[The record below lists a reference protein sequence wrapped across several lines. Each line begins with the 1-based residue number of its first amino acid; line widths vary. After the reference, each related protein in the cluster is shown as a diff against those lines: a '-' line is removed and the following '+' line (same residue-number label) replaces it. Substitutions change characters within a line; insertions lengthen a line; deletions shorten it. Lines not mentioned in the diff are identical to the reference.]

1 MTPRVFRAS
10 SGPAAVCAGGR
21 RPAREPSAP
30 RASLGASSRSPA
42 RPRRRPPA
50 LRQVPPAPPHRRR
63 LVCCALHR
71 LARLPAAQQFRMQ
84 FSSSKVLV
92 RVSMHCYVTCVFEL
106 HATFAWASPSP
117 GNFARNSPGGT
128 SNRELA
134 SLQLQRLWTVS
145 KSDRRKLC
153 ASFAW
158 LAPAATR
165 RHGNFACNSLLGI
178 SNLEFISLELQR
190 FWALLKVH
198 AIELHAK
205 FGERHVAG
213 LRWGVGARNYSPCSD
228 RCGREREKVRPAH
241 DK

>member
-1 MTPRVFRAS
+1 VAPRVFRAR

-21 RPAREPSAP
+21 RPARDPSAP

-42 RPRRRPPA
+42 WPCRRPPA

-117 GNFARNSPGGT
+117 GNFARNSLEAT
-128 SNRELA
+128 SNHELT

-158 LAPAATR
+158 LAPVAARRPRGLPR

-178 SNLEFISLELQR
+178 SNFEFVSLELQR

-213 LRWGVGARNYSPCSD
+213 LRWGVGWLRWGVGWLRWGVGA
-228 RCGREREKVRPAH
+228 
-241 DK
+241 

>member
-1 MTPRVFRAS
+1 MAPLVFRAPHVLS
-10 SGPAAVCAGGR
+10 CGLGCLWPHGCCGR
-21 RPAREPSAP
+21 RRARPPARLGGLTSFGAAP
-30 RASLGASSRSPA
+30 RSPA

-178 SNLEFISLELQR
+178 SNFEFVSLELQR

-213 LRWGVGARNYSPCSD
+213 LRWGVGWLRWGVGA
-228 RCGREREKVRPAH
+228 
-241 DK
+241 